1 MRSHVAGGML
11 AVGKASLVAG
21 AAIGTGIV
29 TGLALSVKQAMEA
42 QKVQAQTAAVLK
54 STGGAAH
61 VSSKQVNDMIV
72 TITAKWVITGATP
85 DITLGGIALVLV
97 GVGNEVLKR
106 TGNGS

>member
-1 MRSHVAGGML
+1 VAIVDDQIGKAL
-11 AVGKASLVAG
+11 RDWILFAVGCV
-21 AAIGTGIV
+21 
-29 TGLALSVKQAMEA
+29 
-42 QKVQAQTAAVLK
+42 
-54 STGGAAH
+54 
-61 VSSKQVNDMIV
+61 MIV